1 MVKGSH
7 FVPVNKTNVYRSDFG
22 TESLLK
28 VKPNT
33 YIIRN
38 VNKAS
43 NWQIV
48 TQIKKFSDLCDRI
61 CFYSLGTMLADGTQL
76 IKTADLHLIYTP
88 DFTAA
93 NLQLIFTAD
102 LKS

>member
-61 CFYSLGTMLADGTQL
+61 CLYRQNYTRPAYAYLGSCGLFKL
-76 IKTADLHLIYTP
+76 I
-88 DFTAA
+88 
-93 NLQLIFTAD
+93 
-102 LKS
+102 